1 MPLESKS
8 SLVSLAESGL
18 RTLHGRRRGADVDVD
33 GLHLLAIGQQL
44 YALGLQLLDAQAL
57 YLLLLAELLHF
68 VHPLFLGGL
77 HNSTT
82 HTHRANP
89 LNQRRDKAAS
99 LMREDGPPPN
109 RVLRNTT
116 QHTDWKL
123 GWRGV
128 NEARSL
134 ACNAKIR

>member
-1 MPLESKS
+1 MLPLGEVC
-8 SLVSLAESGL
+8 LVSLAEPGL

-44 YALGLQLLDAQAL
+44 YALSLQLLDAQAL
-57 YLLLLAELLHF
+57 YLAELLH
-68 VHPLFLGGL
+68 VIHPLFLGGL
-77 HNSTT
+77 HSSTT

-109 RVLRNTT
+109 RALRNTA
-116 QHTDWKL
+116 QHTDRTNTSRPFPK
-123 GWRGV
+123 R
-128 NEARSL
+128 
-134 ACNAKIR
+134 